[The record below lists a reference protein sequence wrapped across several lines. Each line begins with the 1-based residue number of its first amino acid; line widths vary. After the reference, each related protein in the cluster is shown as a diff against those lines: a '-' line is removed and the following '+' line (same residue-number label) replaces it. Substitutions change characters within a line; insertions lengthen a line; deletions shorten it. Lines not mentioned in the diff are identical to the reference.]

1 MEEDFKSELDWA
13 DERLDDLIKFTQDE
27 KFRKLP
33 VEDQDLIVQQA
44 STLSA
49 YKDIVTTRAAKAQK

>member
-1 MEEDFKSELDWA
+1 MDEDFKSELEWA
-13 DERLDDLIKFTQDE
+13 AERLDDLIKFTQE
-27 KFRKLP
+27 EAFTKLP
-33 VEDQDLIVQQA
+33 AEDQDLIVQQA

>member
-33 VEDQDLIVQQA
+33 VEDQDLIVRRGSVNA
-44 STLSA
+44 LLADGS
-49 YKDIVTTRAAKAQK
+49 VN